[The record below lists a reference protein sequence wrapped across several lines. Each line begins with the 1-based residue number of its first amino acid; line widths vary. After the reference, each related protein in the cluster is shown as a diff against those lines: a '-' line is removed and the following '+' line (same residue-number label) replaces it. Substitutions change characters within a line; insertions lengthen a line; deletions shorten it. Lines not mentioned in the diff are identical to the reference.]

1 MRSIVH
7 KIHRNYEP
15 SLSDEVQSVLG
26 VEAGRIFLFLW
37 VLLRTLNVLHLL
49 TMTAPAFGTLKFTRR
64 LQQAGISVEQAEAQA
79 EAINEAL
86 ESQLATKIDILQLD
100 KKIDDVASRL
110 DKKIDGA
117 VSGLDNKI
125 DKSKAELKENIHQM
139 DIKIAALKGDNILI
153 KWMLGLI
160 LASTVIPLI
169 QQFF

>member
-1 MRSIVH
+1 MWARRWAACCPRACPARPRRGVQLLRSIVH

-49 TMTAPAFGTLKFTRR
+49 TMTAPAFDTLKFTRR

-125 DKSKAELKENIHQM
+125 DAVDN
-139 DIKIAALKGDNILI
+139 KIDLAALLCRRGRD
-153 KWMLGLI
+153 
-160 LASTVIPLI
+160 
-169 QQFF
+169 